1 MINEKKKKK
10 KDLTFGTS
18 ILLENG
24 RVGMGLE
31 ISQEKKKICVVDYF
45 TNGRKR
51 EREREGE
58 DRNWFKDGGIYLD
71 IGVRERISSGSK
83 TTIVRNNFDFVDGKR
98 DNEGPSLVTRT
109 LSWRARRKY
118 STTERNTSINQ
129 PNSSAWLFNVGIF
142 EIQSIADRVY
152 ILFKRSKTRYEP

>member
-1 MINEKKKKK
+1 MINEKKKK

-51 EREREGE
+51 EREGE

-83 TTIVRNNFDFVDGKR
+83 TTIVRNEFRFCRWK
-98 DNEGPSLVTRT
+98 
-109 LSWRARRKY
+109 
-118 STTERNTSINQ
+118 ER
-129 PNSSAWLFNVGIF
+129 
-142 EIQSIADRVY
+142 
-152 ILFKRSKTRYEP
+152 